1 MGSEVSRL
9 DQSSGNQSK
18 FSVEQSLHRY
28 RFLIAA
34 VFLFISFSVGLSM
47 FAVGPITPLIIGEY
61 SINRSTASLLVSVIP
76 FTHMLLGLPSGVL
89 ISKIGPSNGLLLAAS
104 LASAPVFSFLS
115 LDYSILISLRVVYAI
130 GLCLMFPAVITL
142 VNHWFP
148 ANELPTFNGLFVI
161 SFSLA
166 TAVSNFV
173 VAPIA
178 DTLGWSIALSMM
190 GIMPL
195 LGAALW
201 LLVGYRKAD
210 NPQGES
216 SSRNGINIVGVL
228 RDRNTMLITLADAGP
243 YALMTAA
250 VAWLPTF
257 YNEVRGMTL
266 IEAGSMVGM
275 MSVAGTLSLI
285 ASSILVLRVHKRRPF
300 LIVPGIVAG
309 FAGIGS
315 ILLYDNLMM
324 VSLIAMGF
332 ACWFYVPVLITI
344 PMELHA
350 SNPERVPIIM
360 GTLMSVGSFFSFI
373 SPITVGISAD
383 LLGSYLPGLVLFSI
397 LSWSLAIGGMLLPET
412 GSSKDRF
419 T

>member
-1 MGSEVSRL
+1 
-9 DQSSGNQSK
+9 
-18 FSVEQSLHRY
+18 
-28 RFLIAA
+28 
-34 VFLFISFSVGLSM
+34 M
-47 FAVGPITPLIIGEY
+47 FAVGPVTPLIIAEY
-61 SINRSTASLLVSVIP
+61 SINRSTASLLVSLIP

-89 ISKIGPSNGLLLAAS
+89 VSKMGPSNGLLLAAV
-104 LASAPVFSFLS
+104 LASAPVLSFLS
-115 LDYSILISLRVVYAI
+115 LDYSILIFLRVVYAI
-130 GLCLMFPAVITL
+130 GICLMFPAVISL

-166 TAVSNFV
+166 TAVSTFT

-178 DTLGWSIALSMM
+178 DMLGWSIALSMM

-201 LLVGYRKAD
+201 LVVGYRKAD
-210 NPQGES
+210 NAQGES
-216 SSRNGINIVGVL
+216 SSRKSSSRNGIDIVGVV
-228 RDRNTMLITLADAGP
+228 RDRNTMLIALADAGP

-257 YNEVRGMTL
+257 FNEVRGMTL
-266 IEAGSMVGM
+266 IEAGSMMGI

-285 ASSILVLRVHKRRPF
+285 ASSILVLRVRKRRPF

-315 ILLYDNLMM
+315 ILLHDNLMM
-324 VSLIAMGF
+324 VALIAMGF
-332 ACWFYVPVLITI
+332 ACWFYLPVLITI

-360 GTLMSVGSFFSFI
+360 GALMSVGSCFSFI
-373 SPITVGISAD
+373 SPITVGMSAD

-397 LSWSLAIGGMLLPET
+397 LSWSLAICGMLLPET
-412 GSSKDRF
+412 GPSKDRL

>member
-1 MGSEVSRL
+1 
-9 DQSSGNQSK
+9 
-18 FSVEQSLHRY
+18 
-28 RFLIAA
+28 
-34 VFLFISFSVGLSM
+34 
-47 FAVGPITPLIIGEY
+47 
-61 SINRSTASLLVSVIP
+61 
-76 FTHMLLGLPSGVL
+76 
-89 ISKIGPSNGLLLAAS
+89 
-104 LASAPVFSFLS
+104 
-115 LDYSILISLRVVYAI
+115 
-130 GLCLMFPAVITL
+130 
-142 VNHWFP
+142 
-148 ANELPTFNGLFVI
+148 
-161 SFSLA
+161 
-166 TAVSNFV
+166 
-173 VAPIA
+173 
-178 DTLGWSIALSMM
+178 
-190 GIMPL
+190 
-195 LGAALW
+195 
-201 LLVGYRKAD
+201 
-210 NPQGES
+210 
-216 SSRNGINIVGVL
+216 
-228 RDRNTMLITLADAGP
+228 
-243 YALMTAA
+243 LMTAA

-344 PMELHA
+344 PIELHA

>member
-1 MGSEVSRL
+1 MDQPSGS
-9 DQSSGNQSK
+9 QSK
-18 FSVEQSLHRY
+18 FLVEQSVNRY
-28 RFLIAA
+28 RFLIAT
-34 VFLFISFSVGLSM
+34 VFLFIAFSVGLSM
-47 FAVGPITPLIIGEY
+47 FVVGPITPLIIAEY
-61 SINRSTASLLVSVIP
+61 SINRSTASLLVSLIP

-89 ISKIGPSNGLLLAAS
+89 VSKMGPSNGLLLAAV
-104 LASAPVFSFLS
+104 LASAPVFTFLS
-115 LDYSILISLRVVYAI
+115 PDYSILIFLRVVYAI
-130 GLCLMFPAVITL
+130 GICLMFPSVISL
-142 VNHWFP
+142 VNQWFP

-166 TAVSNFV
+166 TAVSTFTV
-173 VAPIA
+173 VPIA
-178 DTLGWSIALSMM
+178 DMLGWSIALSMM

-201 LLVGYRKAD
+201 LVVGYRKAD
-210 NPQGES
+210 NAQGES
-216 SSRNGINIVGVL
+216 SSRNGIDIMGVV
-228 RDRNTMLITLADAGP
+228 RDRNTMLIALADAGP
-243 YALMTAA
+243 YALMTAT
-250 VAWLPTF
+250 VAWLPAF

-275 MSVAGTLSLI
+275 MSLAGTLSLI
-285 ASSILVLRVHKRRPF
+285 ASSILVLKVHKRRPF
-300 LIVPGIVAG
+300 LIIPGIVAG

-315 ILLYDNLMM
+315 IVLYDNLMI

-360 GTLMSVGSFFSFI
+360 GAMMSVGSLFSFI
-373 SPITVGISAD
+373 SPITVGMSAD

-397 LSWSLAIGGMLLPET
+397 LSWSLAICGMLLPET
-412 GSSKDRF
+412 GSSKDPL

>member
-1 MGSEVSRL
+1 MDQLSGSGST
-9 DQSSGNQSK
+9 
-18 FSVEQSLHRY
+18 FSVERSGNKY

-34 VFLFISFSVGLSM
+34 AFLFIAFSVGLSM
-47 FAVGPITPLIIGEY
+47 FAVGPVTPLIIAEY
-61 SINRSTASLLVSVIP
+61 SINRSTASLLVSLIP

-89 ISKIGPSNGLLLAAS
+89 VSKMGPSNGLLLAAV

-115 LDYSILISLRVVYAI
+115 LDYSILIFLRVVYAI
-130 GLCLMFPAVITL
+130 GICLMFPAVISL
-142 VNHWFP
+142 VNQWFP

-166 TAVSNFV
+166 TAVSTFTV
-173 VAPIA
+173 VPIA
-178 DTLGWSIALSMM
+178 DMFGWSKALSMM

-201 LLVGYRKAD
+201 LVVGYRKAD
-210 NPQGES
+210 NAQGES
-216 SSRNGINIVGVL
+216 SSRNGIDIMGVV
-228 RDRNTMLITLADAGP
+228 RDRNTMLIALADAGP
-243 YALMTAA
+243 YALMTAT
-250 VAWLPTF
+250 VAWLPAF

-266 IEAGSMVGM
+266 IEAGSMVGV

-285 ASSILVLRVHKRRPF
+285 ASSILVLKVHKRRPF
-300 LIVPGIVAG
+300 LIIPGIVAG

-315 ILLYDNLMM
+315 IVLYDNLMI

-360 GTLMSVGSFFSFI
+360 GAMMSVGSLFSFI
-373 SPITVGISAD
+373 SPITVGMSAD

-397 LSWSLAIGGMLLPET
+397 LSWSLAICGMLLPET
-412 GSSKDRF
+412 GPSKGRL